1 MAERPAAV
9 ATVLVEDGR
18 TRVTRWDFA
27 PGASTGWHR
36 HGVPYVVVPLT
47 ECRFLLL
54 EPGGAERRATMAP
67 GAAYGRPEGV
77 EHEVINGGDAP
88 MSFVEME
95 LLG

>member
-1 MAERPAAV
+1 
-9 ATVLVEDGR
+9 
-18 TRVTRWDFA
+18 
-27 PGASTGWHR
+27 
-36 HGVPYVVVPLT
+36 
-47 ECRFLLL
+47 
-54 EPGGAERRATMAP
+54 MAP